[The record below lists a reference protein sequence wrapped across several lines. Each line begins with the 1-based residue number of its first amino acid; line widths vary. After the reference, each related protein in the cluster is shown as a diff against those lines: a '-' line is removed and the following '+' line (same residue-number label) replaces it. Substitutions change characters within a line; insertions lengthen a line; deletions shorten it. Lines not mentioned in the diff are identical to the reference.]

1 MIWSAKYCVP
11 CSSKEY
17 GGAAREGKQKVSGQC
32 SRADSLNRAWYDRLA
47 LVLMTHYG
55 GDVDKKREA
64 VLVCHEGLTDPDTH
78 LSKRLRFLGPVSG
91 R

>member
-1 MIWSAKYCVP
+1 MA
-11 CSSKEY
+11 
-17 GGAAREGKQKVSGQC
+17 
-32 SRADSLNRAWYDRLA
+32 SRKKRVGYLRQTSLQFLTLCFDSAWYDRLA

-78 LSKRLRFLGPVSG
+78 LSAYIAS
-91 R
+91 